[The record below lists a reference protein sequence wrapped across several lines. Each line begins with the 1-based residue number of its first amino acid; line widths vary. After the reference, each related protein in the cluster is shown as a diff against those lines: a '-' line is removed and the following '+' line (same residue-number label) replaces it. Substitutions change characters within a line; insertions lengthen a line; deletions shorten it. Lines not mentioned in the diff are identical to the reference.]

1 MLKKSTFSIFS
12 LLLIVIFFTSEIFA
26 QSMKVVATSV
36 HQFQI
41 PVLKGKE
48 TNQVIPIEEIIQQN
62 KNLNYIFKSGT
73 EGYSTFRIPAI
84 VTTNSGKILAF
95 AEGRVNSS
103 SDTGDIDLVMKS
115 SEDGGKTWSPLKTIW
130 NDGDNVCGN
139 AAPVVDR
146 ETGEIHLLMTWNL
159 GVDHEKDI
167 IDGKSK
173 DTRSVF
179 VTSSTD
185 DGVNWTTPK
194 EITTSVKKENW
205 TWYATG
211 PCHGIQLKYR
221 NNKGRLVIPCDHI
234 EAGNKKYYSH
244 IIYSDDH
251 GKTWQL
257 GGRTQQD
264 QVNECTVAELP
275 DGILILNMRNYDRT
289 QKSRKIS
296 FSKDGGLTWSDIQS
310 NNALIEPICQ
320 ASMLFTEENE
330 TLWFLNPASEN
341 SRTNLTL
348 KSSIDFGK
356 TWQTV
361 KVLNSGASAYSDLT
375 LIDKKT
381 LGCLYEGGIFSPY
394 EGIVFTT
401 FEIK

>member
-1 MLKKSTFSIFS
+1 MLKKSTFSILSF
-12 LLLIVIFFTSEIFA
+12 LLIVIFFTNESFA
-26 QSMKVVATSV
+26 QPMILLTTSV
-36 HQFQI
+36 HQFQK

-84 VTTNSGKILAF
+84 VTTNSGKIVAF
-95 AEGRVNSS
+95 AEGRRNSS

-139 AAPVVDR
+139 AAPVVDC

-159 GVDHEKDI
+159 GEDQEKDI

-173 DTRSVF
+173 DTRNIF

-185 DGVNWTTPK
+185 DGVNWTIPK
-194 EITTSVKKENW
+194 EITSSVKK
-205 TWYATG
+205 
-211 PCHGIQLKYR
+211 
-221 NNKGRLVIPCDHI
+221 D
-234 EAGNKKYYSH
+234 
-244 IIYSDDH
+244 
-251 GKTWQL
+251 
-257 GGRTQQD
+257 
-264 QVNECTVAELP
+264 
-275 DGILILNMRNYDRT
+275 
-289 QKSRKIS
+289 
-296 FSKDGGLTWSDIQS
+296 
-310 NNALIEPICQ
+310 
-320 ASMLFTEENE
+320 
-330 TLWFLNPASEN
+330 
-341 SRTNLTL
+341 
-348 KSSIDFGK
+348 K
-356 TWQTV
+356 TWQTI